1 MKQIPDTVD
10 AADVTSWSDEVD
22 VVVIGFGIAGGSAAV
37 SAAAAGARVLVL
49 EKAAAAGGTSAM
61 AGGHFYLGGGTAV
74 QEATGHPDTADEMY
88 KYLVAVSMDPDH
100 EKIRAY
106 CDGSVEHF
114 NWLEDLGFQFER
126 SFYPG
131 KVVVPPGTEGLS
143 YTGNEKV
150 WPFTEQAKPAPRGH
164 SVPVPGE
171 LGGAAMVID
180 LLVKRADELGVQIRY
195 ETGATN
201 LIVEDG
207 AVVGVSWKH
216 FTDTGAVKAKS
227 VIIAAGGFALNPE
240 MVAEHTP
247 ALGQKRRTKHH
258 GLVEPY
264 ILGNPNDDGLGIR
277 MGVSAGGVAKNLDQM
292 FITAAA
298 YPPEILLTGIIVNN
312 QGQRFVAEDSYHSRT
327 SAFVL
332 EQQDQTAFLIVDE
345 AHMQMPEMPLIR
357 FIDGWE
363 TVEEMEKAL
372 GIPEGKLVA
381 TLRRYNENA
390 ARGEDPDFHK
400 QPEYIAAQDTGPWAA
415 FDLSLGRAMYS
426 GFTMGGLAVSIDGEV
441 LRDDGS
447 TIPGLYA
454 AGACASNI
462 AQDGKGYSSG
472 TQLGEGSFFGRRAGT
487 HAARGL
493 DRRETPGA
501 AAEQLEALVVVL
513 FERGAMAD
521 ADHDAV
527 RQLGAQRLIQGEL
540 LTLVERGGRLV
551 EEDHPRLGQQNP
563 GERDSLLLAGR
574 EHIGPVGDLVE
585 PAAQGVPV
593 TPCPT
598 PHWIAASSKGVR
610 RPMDNRRRLADPQ
623 RDIRKSGAGTW
634 CRPRGRRSVPDVNG
648 HSCARLRS
656 SVVLPGARAPV
667 ITSDSPG
674 SSRTSSGSSRRTP
687 AGVRTSTSSSSSEP
701 SVLGSAVNDGSSL
714 AFSLAVISPSRRMIA
729 AR

>member
-1 MKQIPDTVD
+1 MPDQTPVQIAWVTQDLDATEKALTALLGAKKWIRIPAVHFGPDTCTYRGGALYRDRAHPARDPGVLRLRETGASVNTDERSREEKSMKQIPETVE
-10 AADVTSWSDEVD
+10 AADVTDYSDEVD
-22 VVVIGFGIAGGSAAV
+22 VLVIGFGIAGGCAAV

-49 EKAAAAGGTSAM
+49 ERAAAAGGTSAM

-74 QEATGHPDTADEMY
+74 QQATGHADSPEEMY
-88 KYLVAVSMDPDH
+88 SYLVAVSREPEHD
-100 EKIRAY
+100 KIRAY
-106 CDGSVEHF
+106 CEGSVEHF

-131 KVVVPPGTEGLS
+131 KIVVPPGTEGLS

-150 WPFTEQAKPAPRGH
+150 WPFIERAKPAPRGH

-171 LGGAAMVID
+171 LGGAAIVID
-180 LLVKRADELGVQIRY
+180 LLVKRADELGVEIRY

-201 LIVEDG
+201 LIVEAG
-207 AVVGVSWKH
+207 SVVGVSWKH
-216 FTDTGAVKAKS
+216 FAETGAIKAKA
-227 VIIAAGGFALNPE
+227 VIIAAGGFAMNPE

-258 GLVEPY
+258 GEVEPY

-332 EQQDQTAFLIVDE
+332 EQPDQAAFLIVDE
-345 AHMQMPEMPLIR
+345 AHTEMPPLPLIR

-363 TVEEMEKAL
+363 TVEEMEQAL

-381 TLRRYNENA
+381 SLNRYNENA

-400 QPEYIAAQDTGPWAA
+400 QPEYVAAQDTGPWAA

-441 LRDDGS
+441 VREDGS

-472 TQLGEGSFFGRRAGT
+472 TQLGEGSFFGRRAGA
-487 HAARGL
+487 HAAR
-493 DRRETPGA
+493 
-501 AAEQLEALVVVL
+501 
-513 FERGAMAD
+513 
-521 ADHDAV
+521 
-527 RQLGAQRLIQGEL
+527 
-540 LTLVERGGRLV
+540 
-551 EEDHPRLGQQNP
+551 
-563 GERDSLLLAGR
+563 S
-574 EHIGPVGDLVE
+574 
-585 PAAQGVPV
+585 
-593 TPCPT
+593 
-598 PHWIAASSKGVR
+598 
-610 RPMDNRRRLADPQ
+610 
-623 RDIRKSGAGTW
+623 
-634 CRPRGRRSVPDVNG
+634 
-648 HSCARLRS
+648 
-656 SVVLPGARAPV
+656 
-667 ITSDSPG
+667 
-674 SSRTSSGSSRRTP
+674 
-687 AGVRTSTSSSSSEP
+687 
-701 SVLGSAVNDGSSL
+701 
-714 AFSLAVISPSRRMIA
+714 
-729 AR
+729 